1 MVRYDYYKPTSIG
14 EALELME
21 RHRDAVYIAG
31 GTDVMVLVRQ
41 KKLSPKALI
50 SLRNIEELS
59 RKDGLAIGSGVTH
72 REIQEDDAIRRRF
85 QALHDAVCHL
95 GSTQIRNVA
104 TLGGNICN
112 AAPSADTACPLLV
125 FDAEIAI
132 VGPNGMRR
140 VALDDFFVG
149 PGKTVL
155 QEGEILKEF
164 RMAGFADNTGSAYIK
179 QTRRNA
185 VDLPI
190 IGVAVRVTVDR
201 KDLRCKDMLCS
212 AAPASE
218 ILSHFG
224 EEELRCEDI
233 RIAIGAAA
241 PRPIRARKAEEA
253 LKGQLISD
261 ETVAAAARIAASE
274 SAPIDDIRGEAWYR
288 REMAEV
294 LVRRAVMKSLDGVL
308 RPDEMVYPDRLW

>member
-1 MVRYDYYKPTSIG
+1 MVRYDYYKPSTIG

-31 GTDVMVLVRQ
+31 GTDVLVLMRG

-59 RKDGLAIGSGVTH
+59 RKDGMAIGSGITL
-72 REIQEDDAIRRRF
+72 REIQMDEGMAKNF
-85 QALHDAVCHL
+85 QALNDAVCRL

-112 AAPSADTACPLLV
+112 ASPSADTACPLLV
-125 FDAEIAI
+125 FDAEAIIA
-132 VGPNGMRR
+132 GPKGERR
-140 VALDDFFVG
+140 LALEDFFVG

-155 QEGEILKEF
+155 QGSEILKGF
-164 RMAGFADNTGSAYIK
+164 RMPAFGGNTGSAYIK
-179 QTRRNA
+179 QTRRNG

-190 IGVAVRVTVDR
+190 VGVAVRLTVDR
-201 KDLRCKDMLCS
+201 KDLRCKDMLCG

-218 ILSHFG
+218 ILAYFG
-224 EEELRCEDI
+224 EEELRCEDV

-241 PRPIRARKAEEA
+241 PRPIRAKKAEEA

-261 ETVAAAARIAASE
+261 KTVAAAARIAASE
-274 SAPIDDIRGEAWYR
+274 SAPIDDIRGQAWYR
-288 REMAEV
+288 REIVEV
-294 LVRRAVMKSLDGVL
+294 LVRRTVMKSLERVL